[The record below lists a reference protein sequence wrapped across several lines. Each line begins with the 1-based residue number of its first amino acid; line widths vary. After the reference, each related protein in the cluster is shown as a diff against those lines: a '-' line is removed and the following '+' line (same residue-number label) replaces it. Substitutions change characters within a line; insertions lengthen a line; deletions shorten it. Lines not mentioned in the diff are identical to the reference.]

1 MSWALE
7 SSDLHE
13 TLTAQELKLGVSRRN
28 LTFLSPPL
36 LATVKDMY
44 RVLGFTRWYHQFTTL
59 DLMTSWG
66 IASVQPAETTVAQL
80 VNPAPILSH
89 PCLVQPHI

>member
-7 SSDLHE
+7 FFDLHE
-13 TLTAQELKLGVSRRN
+13 ILTAQELKLGVSRRN

-44 RVLGFTRWYHQFTTL
+44 
-59 DLMTSWG
+59 
-66 IASVQPAETTVAQL
+66 
-80 VNPAPILSH
+80 
-89 PCLVQPHI
+89 